1 MRLDGITVWD
11 GTEQLGVTDLR
22 WESDTLGAPTPAAE
36 DRWPDLA
43 VIPGLIDTHVHLTGP
58 ARPGDYT
65 YGTWPLV
72 TTTAE
77 QTLHAAANAQALLRF
92 GVTTVRDMA
101 SDERPVALRRA
112 YDAGL
117 LTGPRVLA
125 YGVVNMT
132 AGHQDLF
139 TPPDVVHRPP
149 TADGPD
155 ACRAL
160 VRRYARAGMD
170 GIKVMTGG
178 GVLSSGDRAEW
189 RNYTA
194 AELDAI
200 VDEAHALSLPVAA
213 HAHTEQ
219 AIAAALAAGVDS
231 IEHGTLASAEQ
242 AAEIAARGVT
252 VAPTLVINDGIAD
265 GWVPA
270 SEQSRAKAAALV
282 ADRDE
287 RIRAAAAAGV
297 RYVLGTDS
305 NGSLLPWG
313 SVYEELAAFTR
324 ILGTTAEQ
332 ALTAATSHAAAAVGL
347 GHRIGRL
354 AEGYAADLVVVRGRP
369 WQRITDLTADAVVA
383 VVCRGQVVHG
393 ALPR

>member
-1 MRLDGITVWD
+1 MRLNGITVWD
-11 GTEQLGVTDLR
+11 GTEQLGVADLS
-22 WESDTLGAPTPAAE
+22 WESDILDTVAAAPV
-36 DRWPDLA
+36 DRHPDLA

-58 ARPGDYT
+58 AQPGDYT

-77 QTLHAAANAQALLRF
+77 RTLHAAANAQALLRY

-101 SDERPVALRRA
+101 SDERPVALRRV

-117 LTGPRVLA
+117 LPGPRVLA

-139 TPPDVVHRPP
+139 TPPDVADRPP

-213 HAHTEQ
+213 HAHTEPAVQ
-219 AIAAALAAGVDS
+219 AALDAGVDS
-231 IEHGTLASAEQ
+231 IEHGTLLSAAQ
-242 AAEIAARGVT
+242 AETIAARGIT

-265 GWVPA
+265 GTVPA
-270 SEQSRAKAAALV
+270 SAESRAKAKALV
-282 ADRDE
+282 ADRDGKM
-287 RIRAAAAAGV
+287 RAAHAAGV

-313 SVYEELAAFTR
+313 SVYPELAAFTR
-324 ILGTTAEQ
+324 ILGATAEQ

-383 VVCRGQVVHG
+383 VVCRGRLRYG
-393 ALPR
+393 ALPS

>member
-1 MRLDGITVWD
+1 MRLSGIRVWD
-11 GTEQLGVTDLR
+11 GTEQLGPATVEWRD
-22 WESDTLGAPTPAAE
+22 GAITEVAPGGTE
-36 DRWPDLA
+36 RWPELSL
-43 VIPGLIDTHVHLTGP
+43 VPGLIDTHVHLTGP

-72 TTTAE
+72 TTVAE
-77 QTLHAAANAQALLRF
+77 QALHAAAHARHALAC

-112 YDAGL
+112 FDAGL
-117 LTGPRVLA
+117 LDGPRVLA

-132 AGHQDLF
+132 GGHQDLF
-139 TPPDVVHRPP
+139 TPPDAPHRPP

-160 VRRYARAGMD
+160 VRRYARGGAD

-178 GVLSSGDRAEW
+178 GVLSTGDRASW

-213 HAHTEQ
+213 HAHTEA
-219 AIAAALAAGVDS
+219 AIDAALAAGVDS
-231 IEHGTLASAEQ
+231 IEHGTLLTAEQ
-242 AAEIAARGVT
+242 AATIAARGLT

-265 GWVPA
+265 GTVPA
-270 SEQSRAKAAALV
+270 SPDSRAKAAALI
-282 ADRDE
+282 ADRDP
-287 RIRAAAAAGV
+287 RLRAAVEAGV
-297 RYVLGTDS
+297 RFVLGTDT
-305 NGSLLPWG
+305 NGSMLPWG
-313 SVYEELAAFTR
+313 SLFAELDAMTR
-324 ILGTTAEQ
+324 VLGLTAEA

-347 GHRIGRL
+347 GDTIGRI
-354 AEGYAADLVVVRGRP
+354 AAGHAADLLVVRGRP
-369 WQRITDLTADAVVA
+369 WTRITDLSADNVVA
-383 VVCRGQVVHG
+383 VICRGRLMHG
-393 ALPR
+393 ALPD